1 MLYVIQ
7 ADNRFEGI
15 GHELFIQTDNR
26 FGGTVEEALHNPI
39 IVLEKVGCVCVQV
52 IYSIIHGFMMCEF
65 QVARFKNLMTFSKQ
79 TIERRASSLDAI
91 EN

>member
-39 IVLEKVGCVCVQV
+39 IVLEKVGCVCAGNLFYHSW
-52 IYSIIHGFMMCEF
+52 IYD
-65 QVARFKNLMTFSKQ
+65 V
-79 TIERRASSLDAI
+79 
-91 EN
+91 